1 MEDRLRMYIDE
12 LFGETKPTRKA
23 VELKEEMVQN
33 LEDKYRDLIAEGK
46 SPDVA
51 FNIAVAGIGDV
62 SNLLRQLEE
71 GFLTDDQIQKQEKAR
86 QKSALFTAVAVMTYI
101 LSVLPVI
108 LFGNVPVMLIMIAAA
123 TGILI
128 YNNMTKPQP
137 YKDSDTIVEDFRDW
151 QAGNHERKQLR
162 SAISSALWS
171 IVVVAYF
178 VISFA
183 THAWHITW
191 IIFVIGG
198 LIESLISLFMAM
210 KNNRS

>member
-12 LFGETKPTRKA
+12 LFGETKPTRKT

-33 LEDKYRDLIAEGK
+33 LEDKYKDLLAEGK

-51 FNIAVAGIGDV
+51 FNIAIAGIGDV

-71 GFLTDDQIQKQEKAR
+71 GFLTDAQMQKQEQAKHR
-86 QKSALFTAVAVMTYI
+86 SALLTAVAVMMYI
-101 LSVLPVI
+101 ICALPVI
-108 LFGNVPVMLIMIAAA
+108 LFGNVPVMLVMIAAA

-137 YKDSDTIVEDFRDW
+137 YKDSDTIVEDFREW
-151 QAGNHERKQLR
+151 QAGAHEHKQLR

-171 IVVVAYF
+171 IIVAAYF
-178 VISFA
+178 IISFT

-191 IIFVIGG
+191 VIFIIGG
-198 LIESLISLFMAM
+198 LIESLISVFFAM
-210 KNNRS
+210 KNK

>member
-33 LEDKYRDLIAEGK
+33 LEDKYKDLIAEGK

-51 FNIAVAGIGDV
+51 FNIAVEGIGDV

-71 GFLTDDQIQKQEKAR
+71 GFLTDAQMQKQEKDK
-86 QKSALFTAVAVMTYI
+86 QKSALLTAVAVMMYI
-101 LSVLPVI
+101 LCLLPVI
-108 LFGNVPVMLIMIAAA
+108 LFGNVPVMLVIIAVA

-137 YKDSDTIVEDFRDW
+137 YKDSETIVEDFREW
-151 QAGNHERKQLR
+151 QAGTHERKQLR
-162 SAISSALWS
+162 SALSSALWS

-178 VISFA
+178 IISFT

-191 IIFVIGG
+191 IIFIIGG
-198 LIESLISLFMAM
+198 LIESLISVFMAM
-210 KNNRS
+210 KKQ